1 MIIKRTDIIIRTA
14 SVQAHI
20 KIIKSVVSY
29 IMNRNLNWRLFWGR
43 ILKDCLIHKDS
54 MCDFNPDDFFIKDDF
69 KIVI

>member
-1 MIIKRTDIIIRTA
+1 MGMIIKRTDIIIRTA

-43 ILKDCLIHKDS
+43 IFEKTVLSIKE
-54 MCDFNPDDFFIKDDF
+54 FN
-69 KIVI
+69 V